1 MFLLI
6 FSRYWQYQT
15 HINITVEQGHEK
27 NAFHL
32 YKFAALNFYFT
43 HRLDCLEKI
52 HQHNADFSF
61 AEPEDM
67 YVASIIDN
75 KGFTILKEIRDKD
88 DPEGKRIINVAAKF

>member
-1 MFLLI
+1 MILKTEVPEFLKKSI
-6 FSRYWQYQT
+6 SSSQISYY
-15 HINITVEQGHEK
+15 
-27 NAFHL
+27 
-32 YKFAALNFYFT
+32 FYFT

-88 DPEGKRIINVAAKF
+88 DPEGKRIINVAAKFSLD